1 MIENLIFDMDGT
13 MWDAVDSYAL
23 IWDITFA
30 QCGITRAP
38 VTRQELLEQ
47 MGRHLEDILADLA
60 PAGSDIDRLLGVLD
74 ANEQALVPKLGG
86 RLYDGVQTTV
96 KALYERGVKLFMVSN
111 CGSEG
116 LKNFMAY
123 AGITQYFT
131 DTRTHGGTGLPKAE
145 NIRNLVE
152 RYNLQNVYYVGDT
165 AGDCT
170 AAHAAGIGMI
180 GCTYGFGDVS
190 TADIKINAFTDLLS
204 LTENNAIMNSNTLQ
218 LFPLTDLNDKLERI
232 FAHMQQL
239 GFDSLVV
246 SDNAN
251 KYYLTGRVF
260 AGYIYLTAADKGLT
274 SFVLRNLPL
283 NGERVFNIRKPE
295 QILEIIERENLPKP
309 GNTSFELSQTSW
321 ATVQRL
327 ATALGVEQFGN
338 ADTVLMQARS
348 VKTPF
353 EIKLIEECGMKHDR
367 VYSRI
372 PGLYRA
378 GMTDIELQI
387 EIERLS
393 RLEGSIGIMRTVGDD
408 LEINM
413 GNVITGENADCPS
426 PYDFAMGGAGAN
438 QALPVGGDGTI
449 IRPGTS
455 VMVDTNGVFNG
466 YMTDM
471 TRTFALGKL
480 PELALKAHQL
490 SIDICREIARLG
502 VPGAEC
508 KELYNRAEQ
517 MAIEAG
523 MQEYFMGHRA
533 HAGFVGHGMGI
544 AVNEQPVLA
553 PRSKSQLTVG
563 NVIAL
568 EPKFV
573 IPQVGAVGVENTYVV
588 TESGMRCLTHSP
600 EEIIEF
606 S

>member
-1 MIENLIFDMDGT
+1 MIESLIFDMDGT
-13 MWDAVDSYAL
+13 MWDAVDSYTR
-23 IWDITFA
+23 IWDVTFA
-30 QCGITRAP
+30 QCGVVRPP

-60 PAGSDIDRLLGVLD
+60 PAGSDIDHLLSVLD
-74 ANEQALVPKLGG
+74 ANEQAMVPVLGG
-86 RLYDGVQTTV
+86 KLYPGVRETV
-96 KALYERGVKLFMVSN
+96 RTLHERGVKLFMVSN

-116 LKNFMAY
+116 LKNFMAF
-123 AGITQYFT
+123 AGITQYIT
-131 DTRTHGGTGLPKAE
+131 DTRTHGGTDMPKDK

-152 RYNLQNVYYVGDT
+152 RYNLQNVFYVGDT
-165 AGDCT
+165 AGDCA

-190 TADIKINAFTDLLS
+190 AADYKINTFSDLLS
-204 LTENNAIMNSNTLQ
+204 LQQNVNTMNSNSLQ
-218 LFPLTDLNDKLERI
+218 LFPLADLTDKLDRI

-260 AGYIYLTAADKGLT
+260 AGYLYLTAADKGLT
-274 SFVLRNLPL
+274 AFVLRNLPL
-283 NGERVFNIRKPE
+283 TGDRVFNVRKPE
-295 QILEIIERENLPKP
+295 QMLEVIEREKLPLP
-309 GNTSFELSQTSW
+309 GNTAFELSQTSW

-327 ATALGVEQFGN
+327 AAALGVEKFGN

-372 PGLYRA
+372 PGLYRN

-387 EIERLS
+387 EIERLT

-413 GNVITGENADCPS
+413 GNVLTGENADCPS

-449 IRPGTS
+449 IRRGTS

-480 PELALKAHQL
+480 PELAMKAHQL
-490 SIDICREIARLG
+490 SIDICKEIARLG

-508 KELYNRAEQ
+508 KELYNHAEK
-517 MAIEAG
+517 MSEEAG
-523 MQEYFMGHRA
+523 MQEYFMGHRSQ
-533 HAGFVGHGMGI
+533 AGFIGHGMGV

-553 PRSKSQLTVG
+553 PRSKSVLTVG

-573 IPQVGAVGVENTYVV
+573 IPQVGAVGIENTYVV
-588 TESGMRCLTHSP
+588 TENGMRCLTHSP

-606 S
+606 V